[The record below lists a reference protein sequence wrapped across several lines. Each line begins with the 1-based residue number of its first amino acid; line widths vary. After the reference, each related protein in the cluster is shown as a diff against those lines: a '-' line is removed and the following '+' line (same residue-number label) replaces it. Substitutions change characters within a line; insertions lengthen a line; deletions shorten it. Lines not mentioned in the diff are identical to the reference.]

1 MKTTR
6 EFEPALLGWGLLTAW
21 GLVSLA
27 LEVPPIPGGPAVANA
42 VTSAASL
49 AGLGLLAVLIRLKP
63 RLLDGTVRCPGVLVW
78 GLGLFMAVCSLGDQ
92 VLQSPGMALVPA
104 AVALQVLASFAYVV
118 LMALWFVSY
127 ARRDPQA
134 VESAAIWSTV
144 LCAVVVALVR
154 LLPYGASVAIWSLLP
169 LVSVRCLVRIS
180 APGGASPARISSDTA
195 GSDQAPVRTFAG
207 IAACGLVLALPS
219 NLSPIVAIADRSSLL
234 LGSLG
239 GVFLAAVLVLG
250 YTVSTRHIGLRSLFG
265 WLQPV
270 AVAGLFCAAVPL
282 APAAVAGVIL
292 ASAGQWALY
301 VFAWIY
307 SAESP
312 CRRSEKALGIY
323 MGARAAFDVGNCLAA
338 LLGWGFVGVVG
349 LPLARDLLVYLL
361 FGAAMLFVLVGSL
374 GIPLGPAAKEAVEG
388 LSMRSGHE
396 HTFDDLINE
405 RALAVAGR
413 YGLSERETQILT
425 RLLRGHSTAAVRN
438 ELGIAKGT
446 VDTYI
451 SRVYRKCSVHS
462 RQELVELAE
471 GMAGPS
477 RPV

>member
-1 MKTTR
+1 MRTTW
-6 EFEPALLGWGLLTAW
+6 EFEPTLLGWGLLTAW

-49 AGLGLLAVLIRLKP
+49 VGLGLLAVLIKLKP
-63 RLLDGTVRCPGVLVW
+63 HPLNGTVHRPGVLAW
-78 GLGLFMAVCSLGDQ
+78 GLGLFMAACSLGDQ
-92 VLQSPGMALVPA
+92 AFQSPGMALVPV
-104 AVALQVLASFAYVV
+104 AVALQVLASFAYVA
-118 LMALWFVSY
+118 LMALWVVSY
-127 ARRDPQA
+127 AMRDPQA

-144 LCAVVVALVR
+144 LCAAVVALVR
-154 LLPYGASVAIWSLLP
+154 LLPYGASVAIWALLP
-169 LVSVRCLVRIS
+169 LVSVWCLVRTS
-180 APGGASPARISSDTA
+180 VSGGASPIRPSLDDA
-195 GSDQAPVRTFAG
+195 GPVRAPIRTFAG

-219 NLSPIVAIADRSSLL
+219 NLSPVVAITDRSSLL

-239 GVFLAAVLVLG
+239 GVLLAAVLVLA

-270 AVAGLFCAAVPL
+270 AVVGLFCAAIPI
-282 APAAVAGVIL
+282 APAAVVGVIL
-292 ASAGQWALY
+292 AGAGQWALY

-312 CRRSEKALGIY
+312 CQRPEKALGIY
-323 MGARAAFDVGNCLAA
+323 IGARAAFDAGNCLAA
-338 LLGWGFVGVVG
+338 LLGWGFVGVAG

-374 GIPLGPAAKEAVEG
+374 GIPLGPAAKEVVEG
-388 LSMRSGHE
+388 PAMRSGHE

-405 RALAVAGR
+405 RALVIAGR

-425 RLLRGHSTAAVRN
+425 RLLRGYSTAAVRN

-471 GMAGPS
+471 GMASSPRS
-477 RPV
+477 V